1 MTMGCIP
8 SYVVESMCRYQQ
20 GSTHMPCSCQMPCI
34 KALWCGQTH
43 AILSY
48 LESPILHFLLSI
60 FLVQHQVMELC
71 HDSSHLCI
79 RHCVLAPSIY
89 HHVKHQ
95 FCCWCISMPYLSLPW
110 CNKGLWHYDHGLLSY
125 FTQGITPL
133 CHCWEMRLSC
143 LMSLWQ
149 WVAHHH
155 ISWNTCV
162 GANKAHPLCPSHV
175 KGLAPRPLN
184 V

>member
-1 MTMGCIP
+1 MHGATMNYGIVLMAHQATLHKALCNYVIIRREDHHTLCLGPIMTMGCIP

-20 GSTHMPCSCQMPCI
+20 GSTHMPCSCQVPCI

-48 LESPILHFLLSI
+48 LESPILPFLLSI

-95 FCCWCISMPYLSLPW
+95 FCC
-110 CNKGLWHYDHGLLSY
+110 
-125 FTQGITPL
+125 
-133 CHCWEMRLSC
+133 
-143 LMSLWQ
+143 
-149 WVAHHH
+149 
-155 ISWNTCV
+155 
-162 GANKAHPLCPSHV
+162 
-175 KGLAPRPLN
+175 
-184 V
+184 